1 MSISITIV
9 QFQPIRKHVHANIQT
24 LQNLLINITTDVI
37 VLPELA
43 NSGYLYPTSE
53 DLRPYTEKNDGSGPF
68 LHSLMELANAANAL
82 IITGYAENAGK
93 NLYNAAAAI
102 SSDGVIQNYRK
113 THLYADEKGLFNP
126 GDTGFQTFDWHDIKI
141 GMMICF
147 DWFFPE
153 SARTLALQGA
163 QIIAH
168 PANLVMPYCQNAMV
182 TRALENHVFTVTAN
196 RTGEEQLGEKHLHF
210 TGASQ
215 ITDPKGRILF
225 RSGDES
231 LRVHTEI
238 IDPQKANDKHIS
250 HRNHIFDDRRPDMY
264 KLI

>member
-1 MSISITIV
+1 MPISITIV
-9 QFQPIRKHVHANIQT
+9 QFEPIRKDIHANIKT
-24 LQNLLINITTDVI
+24 LQNLLKNITTDVI

-43 NSGYLYPTSE
+43 NSGYLYPTRE
-53 DLRPYTEKNDGSGPF
+53 ELRPFAEKKDGSGRF

-82 IITGYAENAGK
+82 IITGYAESAGK
-93 NLYNAAAAI
+93 NLFNAAAAI
-102 SSDGVIQNYRK
+102 SPDGVIQNYRK
-113 THLYADEKGLFNP
+113 THLYADEKELFSP
-126 GDTGFQTFDWHDIKI
+126 GDTGFQTFEWHDTKI

-196 RTGEEQLGEKHLHF
+196 RTGKESLGENQLQF

-215 ITDPKGRILF
+215 ITDPKGRVLF
-225 RSGDES
+225 RADHES
-231 LRVHTEI
+231 LLVHTETI
-238 IDPQKANDKHIS
+238 APEKANDKHIS

-264 KLI
+264 NRV